1 MTWAAW
7 KERNIVAANVFGID
21 LGTSNIKIY
30 NYHENQVLN
39 EKNIIA
45 TEGKQKVYA
54 MGDDAYEMYEKA
66 PSNINICYP
75 IVNGVIA
82 DIENMQ
88 VLFRGMLEKSGGRFL
103 RNSKYI
109 MAVPTDITEVEKRAF
124 YDLVHMSNVREKKIM
139 YVEKPIA
146 DAVGL
151 GLDVNSA
158 RGIMIVDVG
167 ADTTE
172 ISVISLGGI
181 VLSKLLHIGGN
192 QLDDS
197 ILNVIKKQGNLL
209 IGRKTAEYLK
219 KELTSLEEGEERTV
233 KVFGRD
239 IVTGLPME
247 REISSKLV
255 LNAIS
260 EGIYTIVDA
269 AKMILERT
277 PPELSSDII
286 ENGIYLTG
294 GTSNIL
300 ELAKIMASETELDAN
315 VCKSPQECVAR
326 GIARI
331 IEDKSLSG
339 LTGEINE
346 KIYR

>member
-1 MTWAAW
+1 MG
-7 KERNIVAANVFGID
+7 ANVFGID

-30 NYHENQVLN
+30 NYHNNEILN

-45 TEGKQKVYA
+45 IEGGKRVYA
-54 MGDDAYEMYEKA
+54 MGDSAYEMYEKA
-66 PSNINICYP
+66 PENINICYP

-88 VLFRGMLEKSGGRFL
+88 ILFKGMLDKSGGRYL
-103 RNSKYI
+103 RNSKFL

-124 YDLVHMSNVREKKIM
+124 YELVHMSNLREKKIM

-158 RGIMIVDVG
+158 RGIMIVDIG

-181 VLSKLLHIGGN
+181 VLSKLLQVGGN
-192 QLDDS
+192 NLDEA
-197 ILNVIKKQGNLL
+197 ILNVIKKQDNLL
-209 IGRKTAEYLK
+209 IGRKTAEYIK
-219 KELTSLEEGEERTV
+219 KELTSVEDGEEKSIR
-233 KVFGRD
+233 VFGRD
-239 IVTGLPME
+239 IVTGLPMD
-247 REISSKLV
+247 REITSNVV
-255 LNAIS
+255 LKAIN
-260 EGIYTIVDA
+260 EIIYTIVDA

-300 ELAKIMASETELDAN
+300 ELAKIMARETELDAN
-315 VCKSPQECVAR
+315 VCKIPEECVTR

-331 IEDKSLSG
+331 IDDKSLSG

-346 KIYR
+346 KVYR

>member
-1 MTWAAW
+1 M
-7 KERNIVAANVFGID
+7 AANICGID

-30 NYHENQVLN
+30 NHQKNEILD

-45 TEGKQKVYA
+45 IEGKKNIYA
-54 MGDDAYEMYEKA
+54 MGDAAFDMYEKA
-66 PSNINICYP
+66 PENINICYP

-88 VLFRGMLEKSGGRFL
+88 ILFRGMLERSGGHSL

-124 YDLVHMSNVREKKIM
+124 YDLVHMANVKEKKIM
-139 YVEKPIA
+139 FVEKPIA

-158 RGIMIVDVG
+158 KGIMVVDIG

-181 VLSKLLHIGGN
+181 VLSKLLQIGGN
-192 QLDDS
+192 HFNEA
-197 ILNVIKKQGNLL
+197 ILLAIKKQENLL
-209 IGRKTAEYLK
+209 IGRKTAEMIK
-219 KELTSLEEGEERTV
+219 KKLVSEEGESEGTV

-239 IVTGLPME
+239 IVTGLPMN
-247 REISSKLV
+247 REVDTSLV
-255 LNAIS
+255 LDSI
-260 EGIYTIVDA
+260 EELLYTIVDA

-286 ENGIYLTG
+286 ENGIYLAG
-294 GTSNIL
+294 GSSNIM
-300 ELAKIMASETELDAN
+300 ELAKIMASETELDVN
-315 VCKSPQECVAR
+315 ICKLPEECVVR

-331 IEDKSLSG
+331 IDDKTLSG

>member
-1 MTWAAW
+1 M
-7 KERNIVAANVFGID
+7 AANVFGID

-30 NYHENQVLN
+30 NYHENNILD

-45 TEGKQKVYA
+45 AEGKHIYA
-54 MGDDAYEMYEKA
+54 MGDSAYEMYEKA
-66 PSNINICYP
+66 PDNINICFP

-88 VLFRGMLEKSGGRFL
+88 VLFKGMLERSAGRFL
-103 RNSKYI
+103 RNSKFI

-158 RGIMIVDVG
+158 RGIMIVDIG

-181 VLSKLLHIGGN
+181 VLSKLLQIGGN
-192 QLDDS
+192 HLDEA
-197 ILNVIKKQGNLL
+197 IQAAIKKKENLL
-209 IGRKTAEYLK
+209 IGKKTAEFLK
-219 KELTSLEEGEERTV
+219 QELTSLEDGTEKKI
-233 KVFGRD
+233 KVYGRN
-239 IVTGLPME
+239 IVSGLPME
-247 REISSKLV
+247 EEVTSELV
-255 LNAIS
+255 LDSVS
-260 EGIYTIVDA
+260 EIIYTIVDA

-294 GTSNIL
+294 GSSNIL
-300 ELAKIMASETELDAN
+300 EFAKIMAKETELDAN
-315 VCKSPQECVAR
+315 ICKMPQESVVR

>member
-1 MTWAAW
+1 MTG
-7 KERNIVAANVFGID
+7 KETNKVATNVFGID

-30 NYHENQVLN
+30 NHHENDIID

-45 TEGKQKVYA
+45 IEGKNHICA
-54 MGDDAYEMYEKA
+54 MGDEAFEMYEKA
-66 PSNINICYP
+66 PENINICYP
-75 IVNGVIA
+75 IANGVIA
-82 DIENMQ
+82 DIESMQ
-88 VLFRGMLEKSGGRFL
+88 ILFRGMLERSGGRFL

-109 MAVPTDITEVEKRAF
+109 MSVPTDITEVEKRAF
-124 YDLVHMSNVREKKIM
+124 YDLVHMANVREKKIM
-139 YVEKPIA
+139 FVEKPIA

-181 VLSKLLHIGGN
+181 VLSKLLQVGGN
-192 QLDDS
+192 HFDDA
-197 ILNVIKKQGNLL
+197 ILLAIKKRENLL
-209 IGRKTAEYLK
+209 IGKKTAEYIK
-219 KELTSLEEGEERTV
+219 KELTSNDEDAVKAV

-247 REISSKLV
+247 REIRADLV
-255 LNAIS
+255 LDSIG
-260 EGIYTIVDA
+260 ELLYTIVDA

-294 GTSNIL
+294 GSSNIV
-300 ELAKIMASETELDAN
+300 ELAKIMARETELDAN
-315 VCKSPQECVAR
+315 ISKLPEECVVR

-331 IEDKSLSG
+331 IDDKTLDG
-339 LTGEINE
+339 LVGEINE

>member
-1 MTWAAW
+1 
-7 KERNIVAANVFGID
+7 VAANVFGID

-30 NYHENQVLN
+30 NYHENSILD

-45 TEGKQKVYA
+45 VEGKHVHA
-54 MGDDAYEMYEKA
+54 MGDSAFEMYEKA
-66 PSNINICYP
+66 PENINICFP
-75 IVNGVIA
+75 VVNGVIA

-88 VLFRGMLEKSGGRFL
+88 VLFRGMLERSGGRFF

-158 RGIMIVDVG
+158 RGIMIVDIG

-181 VLSKLLHIGGN
+181 VLSKLLQIGGN
-192 QLDDS
+192 HLDCAIQTS
-197 ILNVIKKQGNLL
+197 IKKKENLL
-209 IGRKTAEYLK
+209 IGKKTAEFLK
-219 KELTSLEEGEERTV
+219 KELTSLEDGMEKKT
-233 KVFGRD
+233 KVYGRD

-247 REISSKLV
+247 EEVTSSLV
-255 LNAIS
+255 LDAIIES
-260 EGIYTIVDA
+260 MYTIVDA

-294 GTSNIL
+294 GSSNIL
-300 ELAKIMASETELDAN
+300 EFAKIMAKETELDAN
-315 VCKSPQECVAR
+315 ICKLPQECVTR

-331 IEDKSLSG
+331 IEDKSLAG